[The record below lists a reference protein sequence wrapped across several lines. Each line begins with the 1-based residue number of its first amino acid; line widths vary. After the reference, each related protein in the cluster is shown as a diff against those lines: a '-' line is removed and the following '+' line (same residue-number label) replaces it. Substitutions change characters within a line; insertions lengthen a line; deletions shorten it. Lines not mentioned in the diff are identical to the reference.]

1 MKKILTLASIFLL
14 FSTFASICDGNFA
27 VQPSEISIAMSDE
40 FMQGNTSKKLTVI
53 NNDNNDDINIT
64 WYVENPDPSMRRANR
79 TNIANL
85 SWIELEPEWF
95 NIAPNG
101 SADFYIH
108 LGIPETAENINQS
121 WEVWVTFKLTTTGL
135 VNQES
140 AIRVYIDTPKKIANA
155 SQESK
160 PGKVLDKNIIISFL
174 LLTLFIL
181 VILLLYK
188 KKKS

>member
-1 MKKILTLASIFLL
+1 MEKILIFASMLLL
-14 FSTFASICDGNFA
+14 FSTFASICNGNFA
-27 VQPSEISIAMSDE
+27 VQPSEISIVMGDD
-40 FMQGNTSKKLTVI
+40 FIHGNTSKKITLI
-53 NNDNNDDINIT
+53 NNDNDDEINIT